1 MTEVLVCC
9 EDPVNRVT
17 EGTAP
22 MLRTLIRLLA
32 VTACAVVIP
41 MVVITV
47 AVPVGLASASV
58 VGQDSARGMPPT
70 PGAPGIGDP
79 YFPTDGNGGYDVT
92 HYDLTVDYQPA
103 TDLLTGTARI
113 DARASQA
120 LSAFDLDLAGLTV
133 RSVQV
138 GGRAATWT
146 RAGSELVVTP
156 ARPIGKGSRFST
168 VIRYDGVPQTIFDPQ
183 LGQEGFIHT
192 DDGAVVIGEPHV
204 AATWYPVNDH
214 PSDKA
219 TYDIK
224 ITVPAGLQAISNGTL
239 CGTRTHNGK
248 TTWSW
253 RAREPMASYLATA
266 TVGKFA
272 LNSYRANGI
281 SFVDAIDPD
290 LFAPVASPT
299 TGEHFLYSQVANFS
313 YKRLTRTIS
322 VPAAGAQLSYW
333 VTRDTEQDWDF
344 TFVEARTAGADD
356 WTTLPDIGGHTTSDV
371 GRSCPFW
378 LGIHPFLAHYQ
389 TDNGDGTCSPAGTT
403 GTWSAA
409 TGKETARSTG
419 SSTSRATPGG
429 MSSCPSAT
437 SATIWCR
444 GTVLSWTTSPFPPVR
459 AARPSRTT
467 GMYWTGGRHPAPRPA
482 VRPTRTTGSSVRWRI
497 CRRPPVRSSR
507 DPSPGS
513 RRSSTFCPGRSD
525 GTRSP
530 RPAASST
537 ICRAWDSPWRTR
549 PGPST
554 RGPSSP
560 IRFPATTSWCT
571 NSLINGS
578 ATASAFSG
586 GRTSG

>member
-1 MTEVLVCC
+1 MS
-9 EDPVNRVT
+9 RRH
-17 EGTAP
+17 A
-22 MLRTLIRLLA
+22 LR
-32 VTACAVVIP
+32 P
-41 MVVITV
+41 HG
-47 AVPVGLASASV
+47 GL
-58 VGQDSARGMPPT
+58 P
-70 PGAPGIGDP
+70 
-79 YFPTDGNGGYDVT
+79 NN
-92 HYDLTVDYQPA
+92 QPA

-120 LSAFDLDLAGLTV
+120 LSAFNLDLAGLTV

-168 VIRYDGVPQTIFDPQ
+168 VIRYDGVPQTIVDPQ

-224 ITVPAGLQAISNGTL
+224 ITVPAGLQAISDGTL

-356 WTTLPDIGGHTTSDV
+356 WTTLPDVGGHTTSDV

-378 LGIHPFLAHYQ
+378 LGMHRSSPIIKPIMVTARVRRPERPAH
-389 TDNGDGTCSPAGTT
+389 GRPPPV
-403 GTWSAA
+403 
-409 TGKETARSTG
+409 KETARSTG

-429 MSSCPSAT
+429 MSSCRSAT
-437 SATIWCR
+437 PVTTWCR
-444 GTVLSWTTSPFPPVR
+444 RTLLSWTTSPFPPVR
-459 AARPSRTT
+459 AAHRSRTT

-482 VRPTRTTGSSVRWRI
+482 VRPTRTTGSSARWRI
-497 CRRPPVRSSR
+497 CRRPRGEIVQGSFAREPEIIDFLSRS
-507 DPSPGS
+507 
-513 RRSSTFCPGRSD
+513 FGRYPF
-525 GTRSP
+525 T
-530 RPAASST
+530 AAGGVVDDLEGVGFALET
-537 ICRAWDSPWRTR
+537 QTGR
-549 PGPST
+549 ST
-554 RGPSSP
+554 RGPFSR

-578 ATASAFSG
+578 ATA
-586 GRTSG
+586 

>member
-1 MTEVLVCC
+1 
-9 EDPVNRVT
+9 
-17 EGTAP
+17 
-22 MLRTLIRLLA
+22 
-32 VTACAVVIP
+32 
-41 MVVITV
+41 
-47 AVPVGLASASV
+47 
-58 VGQDSARGMPPT
+58 
-70 PGAPGIGDP
+70 
-79 YFPTDGNGGYDVT
+79 
-92 HYDLTVDYQPA
+92 
-103 TDLLTGTARI
+103 
-113 DARASQA
+113 
-120 LSAFDLDLAGLTV
+120 V

-138 GGRAATWT
+138 GGRAANWT

-168 VIRYDGVPQTIFDPQ
+168 VIRYDGVPQTIVDPQ

-299 TGEHFLYSQVANFS
+299 TGEHFLYSQVADFS

-356 WTTLPDIGGHTTSDV
+356 WTTLPDVGGHTTSDV

-378 LGIHPFLAHYQ
+378 LGMHPFLAHYQ

-409 TGKETARSTG
+409 TGKGNGSEHWLVDLARYAGRDVELSISYASDDLVQANGVVVDDIAVSTG
-419 SSTSRATPGG
+419 EGSTSFEDDGDVLDGWTASGAPAG
-429 MSSCPSAT
+429 SQANENDW
-437 SATIWCR
+437 IV
-444 GTVLSWTTSPFPPVR
+444 GTVADLP
-459 AARPSRTT
+459 
-467 GMYWTGGRHPAPRPA
+467 
-482 VRPTRTTGSSVRWRI
+482 
-497 CRRPPVRSSR
+497 
-507 DPSPGS
+507 
-513 RRSSTFCPGRSD
+513 
-525 GTRSP
+525 
-530 RPAASST
+530 
-537 ICRAWDSPWRTR
+537 
-549 PGPST
+549 PST
-554 RGPSSP
+554 G
-560 IRFPATTSWCT
+560 
-571 NSLINGS
+571 
-578 ATASAFSG
+578 
-586 GRTSG
+586 